1 MRFLLPVASCCHEC
15 PVTNF
20 YDAALEYNGT
30 ILQVRQLDGPVAS
43 HRRGGKKNQRTSA
56 STKLAGGYAKP
67 SSISFFDRYHKHA
80 LSAEDES
87 VKIRS
92 KSICLHFPAMQRVD
106 RTLLGLQIVLSP
118 DA

>member
-1 MRFLLPVASCCHEC
+1 MTLPSNTTEPFSKSASSTGQS
-15 PVTNF
+15 PRT
-20 YDAALEYNGT
+20 
-30 ILQVRQLDGPVAS
+30 
-43 HRRGGKKNQRTSA
+43 GGAEKKNQRTSA

-80 LSAEDES
+80 FSAEDES

-118 DA
+118 DG